1 MTPADVERS
10 LRDYVEAVNAHDVP
24 RILADRHPR
33 ATLTLMG
40 ASPTVDTRE
49 GLERF
54 YRRLFAA
61 APGYRV
67 TVDGGTYTDEL
78 GVVWGSVTDTAGPDD
93 TPEVPAVFV
102 CTFEDGRFRHDRV
115 YADFTR
121 LTALIGPGA

>member
-1 MTPADVERS
+1 VTPADVERC
-10 LRDYVEAVNAHDVP
+10 LHDYVAAVNAHDVP
-24 RILADRHPR
+24 RILARRHPH

-40 ASPTVDTRE
+40 ASPAVDTPD

-67 TVDGGTYTDEL
+67 TVDGGTYADDV
-78 GVVWGSVTDTAGPDD
+78 GVMWGSVTDAAAPEP

-121 LTALIGPGA
+121 LSALIGPGR